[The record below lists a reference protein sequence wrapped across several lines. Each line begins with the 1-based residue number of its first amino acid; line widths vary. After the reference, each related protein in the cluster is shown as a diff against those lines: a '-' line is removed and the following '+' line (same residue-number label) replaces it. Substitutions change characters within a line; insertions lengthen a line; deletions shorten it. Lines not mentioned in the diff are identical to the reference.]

1 MYEEGLKGWLKHFD
15 FVALDL
21 ICLQISFIFSYIMYN
36 GGNPYR
42 SPLYR
47 KMAISFMLIDFVV
60 IFFQETY
67 KNVLKRGYYKEFTK
81 AIKQAIL
88 IMLFA
93 VLMLFASHEGEEY
106 SRVTLAL
113 MVVIYAALRYVVC
126 VIWKHHLLKNT
137 GNEGKSSLIIVT
149 NKKVAETVIKNIQ
162 DSNFGRYNISGLII
176 IDQDMKGKKI
186 AEIPVVENLENA
198 SEYIGK
204 EWIDEVL
211 IIHSSDI
218 TYPTK
223 LADEIIE
230 SGITLHQF
238 LAKSIDILGEK
249 QFVEDIGKYT
259 VLTTTINT
267 MSMKQAFMK
276 RILDIFGGLIG
287 CLLTVIITIII
298 APIVYLCSPGP
309 IFFSQTRVGKNG
321 KTFKMY
327 KFRSMY
333 MDAEE
338 RKAEL
343 MKKNRVKDGM
353 MFKLD
358 FDPRVIG
365 NKILSDGTK
374 KTGIGQ
380 FIRDTSLDEFPQFF
394 NVLVGNMSL
403 VGVRPCLL
411 DEWNKYEPHH
421 RTRAVVKPGITG
433 MWQVSGRSEI
443 TDFEEVVRLDREYVN
458 NWSIGMDIKILFKTI
473 KVVLKKDGSM

>member
-15 FVALDL
+15 FVLLDL
-21 ICLQISFIFSYIMYN
+21 ICLQVAFVLSYAIYN
-36 GGNPYR
+36 GGNPYGR
-42 SPLYR
+42 PLYL
-47 KMAISFMLIDFVV
+47 KMSVMLMLIDFVV
-60 IFFQETY
+60 IFFNESY

-81 AIKQAIL
+81 TIKQSVL

-93 VLMLFASHEGEEY
+93 VLTLFASQSGEEY
-106 SRVTLAL
+106 SRVTLVL
-113 MVVIYAALRYVVC
+113 MVVIYAVLRYVVC
-126 VIWKHHLLKNT
+126 VFWKKHLFSKS
-137 GNEGKSSLIIVT
+137 GNEGKSSLVIVT
-149 NKKVAETVIKNIQ
+149 NKDVAEKVIENVQK
-162 DSNFGRYNISGLII
+162 SNFGRYNISGLII
-176 IDQDMKGKKI
+176 MDQDMKGQKI
-186 AEIPVVENLENA
+186 LDVSVVENMDNA
-198 SEYIGK
+198 SEYIGR

-211 IIHSSDI
+211 IAHTPDI
-218 TYPTK
+218 ACPNK
-223 LADEIIE
+223 LIDEIVE
-230 SGITLHQF
+230 TGVTLHQF
-238 LAKSIDILGEK
+238 LAESADFTGEK
-249 QFVEDIGKYT
+249 RFVEKIGKYT

-267 MSMKQAFMK
+267 MSAKQAFMK
-276 RILDIFGGLIG
+276 RALDIVGGLAG
-287 CLLTVIITIII
+287 CILTILITIII
-298 APIVYLCSPGP
+298 GPILYISSPGP
-309 IFFSQTRVGKNG
+309 IFFSQTRIGKNG

-365 NKILSDGTK
+365 NKILEDGTK

-394 NVLVGNMSL
+394 NVLMGNMSL

-411 DEWNKYEPHH
+411 DEWDKYELHH

-458 NWSIGMDIKILFKTI
+458 NWSVGMDIKILLKTV
-473 KVVLKKDGSM
+473 KVVLAKDGSM

>member
-15 FVALDL
+15 FVAIDL
-21 ICLQISFIFSYIMYN
+21 ICLQIAFVLSYVLYN
-36 GGNPYR
+36 GGNPYV
-42 SPLYR
+42 SQLYR
-47 KMAISFMLIDFVV
+47 KMAVMLMLIDFVV

-67 KNVLKRGYYKEFTK
+67 KNVLKRGYYKEFAK
-81 AIKQAIL
+81 AIKQAVL

-93 VLMLFASHEGEEY
+93 VLVLFASKEGADY

-113 MVVIYAALRYVVC
+113 MVGIYVVLRYLAC
-126 VIWKHHLLKNT
+126 IMWKKHILSNT
-137 GNEGKSSLIIVT
+137 GKEGKSSLVIVT
-149 NKKVAETVIKNIQ
+149 NKDAAEKVIKNIQ
-162 DSNFGRYNISGLII
+162 GSNFGRYKISGLII
-176 IDQDMKGKKI
+176 IDLDMKGENI
-186 AEIPVVENLENA
+186 LGIPVVENMDKA

-211 IIHSSDI
+211 IIHTSEI
-218 TYPTK
+218 QFPEK
-223 LADEIIE
+223 LAKDIIE
-230 SGITLHQF
+230 TGITLHQF
-238 LAKSIDILGEK
+238 LAKSVDTLGEK
-249 QFVEDIGKYT
+249 QFVENIGRYT

-267 MSMKQAFMK
+267 MSIKQAFMK
-276 RILDIFGGLIG
+276 RALDIVGGLVG
-287 CLLTVIITIII
+287 CFLTLLITIII
-298 APIVYLCSPGP
+298 APIIYISSPGP
-309 IFFSQTRVGKNG
+309 IFFSQTRIGKNG

-365 NKILSDGTK
+365 NKILDDGTK

-394 NVLVGNMSL
+394 NVLAGNMSL

-411 DEWNKYEPHH
+411 DEWDKYELHH

-433 MWQVSGRSEI
+433 MWQVSGRSDI

-458 NWSIGMDIKILFKTI
+458 NWSVGMDIKILLKTV
-473 KVVLKKDGSM
+473 KVVLAKDGSM

>member
-15 FVALDL
+15 FVAFDL
-21 ICLQISFIFSYIMYN
+21 ICLQLAFILSYVIYN
-36 GGNPYR
+36 GGNPYG
-42 SPLYR
+42 SPLYC
-47 KMAISFMLIDFVV
+47 KMAIVLMFIDFAV

-81 AIKQAIL
+81 AVKQAVL
-88 IMLFA
+88 ITLFA
-93 VLMLFASHEGEEY
+93 VLVLFASQEGEEY
-106 SRVTLAL
+106 SRITLFL
-113 MVVIYAALRYVVC
+113 MMGIYAALRYVVC
-126 VIWKHHLLKNT
+126 IIWKKHLLNKSC
-137 GNEGKSSLIIVT
+137 NEGKSSLVIVT
-149 NKKVAETVIKNIQ
+149 NRAFVDKVIKNVQ
-162 DSNFGRYNISGLII
+162 ESNFGRYTMSGLII
-176 IDQDMKGKKI
+176 MDQDMKGEKI
-186 AEIPVVENLENA
+186 NGIPVVENMSNA
-198 SEYIGK
+198 SEYIGR

-211 IIHSSDI
+211 IAHTPDI
-218 TYPTK
+218 ECPSK
-223 LADEIIE
+223 LMEEIVE
-230 SGITLHQF
+230 TGVTMHQF
-238 LAKSIDILGEK
+238 LAESVESKGEK
-249 QFVEDIGKYT
+249 HFVEKIGKFT
-259 VLTTTINT
+259 VLTTAINT
-267 MSMKQAFMK
+267 MSIKQAFMK
-276 RILDIFGGLIG
+276 RALDIVGGAAG
-287 CLLTVIITIII
+287 CILTVLITIII
-298 APIVYLCSPGP
+298 GPILYISSPGP
-309 IFFSQTRVGKNG
+309 IFFSQTRIGKNG

-365 NKILSDGTK
+365 NKILEDGTK

-394 NVLVGNMSL
+394 NVLMGNMSL

-411 DEWNKYEPHH
+411 DEWDKYELHH

-458 NWSIGMDIKILFKTI
+458 NWSVGMDIKILLKTV
-473 KVVLKKDGSM
+473 KVVLAKDGSM